1 MKRCTGPSENEKS
14 KKSCHSDQEGINV
27 VGSDVAQAIAEQHG
41 VWVRPLAMRRTDLL
55 TGRVEIVP
63 VPCGS
68 TREDQCRPCA
78 DKARRLRMAQCRK
91 GWYLDSEPA
100 IQRTKPSD
108 EQQELMV
115 TRADPLAP
123 TQNAKLTTT

>member
-1 MKRCTGPSENEKS
+1 
-14 KKSCHSDQEGINV
+14 
-27 VGSDVAQAIAEQHG
+27 
-41 VWVRPLAMRRTDLL
+41 
-55 TGRVEIVP
+55 
-63 VPCGS
+63 
-68 TREDQCRPCA
+68 
-78 DKARRLRMAQCRK
+78 MAQCRK